1 MSNLWVILCDFCF
14 AFVFHLFHLHSQKL
28 YHYCLFGFPFNIFQ
42 CCNYINGS
50 YRMPLG
56 FIHPEVL
63 CLGDV
68 AEAWSLFLGASSST
82 VSVWWTLA
90 RSFGPHHTDGRQDGE
105 GLNRMDALM
114 EEIRLSL
121 S

>member
-1 MSNLWVILCDFCF
+1 MLQIYKWLLSY
-14 AFVFHLFHLHSQKL
+14 AFGVHSR
-28 YHYCLFGFPFNIFQ
+28 F
-42 CCNYINGS
+42 
-50 YRMPLG
+50 
-56 FIHPEVL
+56 EVL

-82 VSVWWTLA
+82 VSVWWTVA